1 MPLNPS
7 ISFRHMETSEAVEA
21 LIHEKVAKLETF
33 YDKIS
38 HCDVVLEE
46 PHRSHQKGD
55 HFHVRI
61 RLTVPGEEIVVDRE
75 NGDQVQHEDAMIAVR
90 DAFEVA
96 SRKVKAYA
104 TKKRDEKRQSTK

>member
-1 MPLNPS
+1 MPLDPS

-21 LIHEKVAKLETF
+21 LIREKVAKLETF
-33 YDKIS
+33 YDRIS

-46 PHRSHQKGD
+46 PHRSHNKGD

-61 RLTVPGEEIVVDRE
+61 RLTVPGEEIVVD
-75 NGDQVQHEDAMIAVR
+75 NSDQDKHEDAMIAVR
-90 DAFEVA
+90 DAFDIA

-104 TKKRDEKRQSTK
+104 ARKRDEQRQSNK

>member
-1 MPLNPS
+1 MPLDPS

-21 LIHEKVAKLETF
+21 LIREKVAKLETF
-33 YDKIS
+33 YDRIS

-46 PHRSHQKGD
+46 PHRSHTKGD

-61 RLTVPGEEIVVDRE
+61 RLTVPGEEIVVD
-75 NGDQVQHEDAMIAVR
+75 NTDQDKHEDAMIAVR
-90 DAFEVA
+90 DAFEIA

-104 TKKRDEKRQSTK
+104 ARKREEKRQSTK